1 MIVSACPAARRVLYA
16 SGKEYRER
24 SFAMRVTFEPRLRPS
39 STELSSLRDAR
50 IEKENA
56 RSSSIAS
63 SLQDAAS
70 IKAASPDGSGVELAA
85 GPADSDVGYRPRRSF
100 LQLSLAAAVGIFAL
114 LATAAFAFSVLLA
127 GLATFL
133 EDETGNASTL
143 DAGDRA
149 VVVSGEREVGPAPK
163 PHIKYGFEDEPVHWG
178 ESGGEG
184 LDLGANPE
192 KPDPRCGQFRFSFC
206 SERKGGAY
214 FDPTLASCLPVSAE
228 IVYVCNRSPNR
239 FSSLHKCRR
248 SCVETARPHRRCMA
262 TPEFSHCS
270 RELTSS
276 MWFSNGTNCEE
287 WRFPQG
293 LCPARGSSVFA
304 SARQCRETC
313 LRPRDKLQCCHEPK
327 PHVCAFGQLK
337 YPYFAAVGY
346 DGCFRCLE
354 ATASTLL
361 GYQCLIGANK
371 FDTID
376 ACNSTC
382 VDHDN
387 RE

>member
-1 MIVSACPAARRVLYA
+1 MIVKACPPARRVPRA

-24 SFAMRVTFEPRLRPS
+24 SFAMRVAFERRLRPS
-39 STELSSLRDAR
+39 STELSPLRDAR
-50 IEKENA
+50 
-56 RSSSIAS
+56 SSSVAS
-63 SLQDAAS
+63 SLQDATS
-70 IKAASPDGSGVELAA
+70 IKTASSDGSGVQLAA
-85 GPADSDVGYRPRRSF
+85 GPTDSAVGDRPRRSF
-100 LQLSLAAAVGIFAL
+100 LQLSLAATAGIFAL
-114 LATAAFAFSVLLA
+114 LATATFAFSVLLA
-127 GLATFL
+127 GASAFL
-133 EDETGNASTL
+133 EDETGTASTL
-143 DAGDRA
+143 DAGDHA

-163 PHIKYGFEDEPVHWG
+163 PQIKYSFEDEPVHWG
-178 ESGGEG
+178 ESGGEE

-239 FSSLHKCRR
+239 FSSLHECRR
-248 SCVETARPHRRCMA
+248 RCVEAGRPDRRCMA
-262 TPEFSHCS
+262 TPKFSHCS

-276 MWFSNGTNCEE
+276 MWFSNGTKCEE

-304 SARQCRETC
+304 SARQCHESC
-313 LRPRDKLQCCHEPK
+313 LRPRDKLQCCHKPK

-346 DGCFRCLE
+346 DGCFRYHQSCQPQKPVL
-354 ATASTLL
+354 
-361 GYQCLIGANK
+361 
-371 FDTID
+371 
-376 ACNSTC
+376 
-382 VDHDN
+382 
-387 RE
+387 

>member
-1 MIVSACPAARRVLYA
+1 
-16 SGKEYRER
+16 
-24 SFAMRVTFEPRLRPS
+24 MRVTFEPRLRPS

-192 KPDPRCGQFRFSFC
+192 KAMPDPRCGQFRFSFC

-270 RELTSS
+270 RACARPGAARCSRALVSAAKAACGRGTSCS
-276 MWFSNGTNCEE
+276 AATSPSRTSA
-287 WRFPQG
+287 
-293 LCPARGSSVFA
+293 LSGSSSTRISPRSGTTGA
-304 SARQCRETC
+304 SGASR
-313 LRPRDKLQCCHEPK
+313 RPR
-327 PHVCAFGQLK
+327 V
-337 YPYFAAVGY
+337 
-346 DGCFRCLE
+346 RCW
-354 ATASTLL
+354 ATSA
-361 GYQCLIGANK
+361 
-371 FDTID
+371 
-376 ACNSTC
+376 
-382 VDHDN
+382 
-387 RE
+387 